1 MNKDRET
8 RIRERAYRLWQ
19 ADGAPD
25 GSADEYW
32 RRAEQQLEAEGGSA
46 DGLAGQTEDLPA
58 DQSAKRRIPGEPL
71 QDVDAVPT
79 GEVAHERRRWR

>member
-1 MNKDRET
+1 MNEDRET

-25 GSADEYW
+25 GRADEYW
-32 RRAEQQLEAEGGSA
+32 RRAEQQLDAEGSSA
-46 DGLAGQTEDLPA
+46 DEGAGQSADLPA

-71 QDVDAVPT
+71 QDTGAMAT
-79 GEVAHERRRWR
+79 GEVANDRRRTR